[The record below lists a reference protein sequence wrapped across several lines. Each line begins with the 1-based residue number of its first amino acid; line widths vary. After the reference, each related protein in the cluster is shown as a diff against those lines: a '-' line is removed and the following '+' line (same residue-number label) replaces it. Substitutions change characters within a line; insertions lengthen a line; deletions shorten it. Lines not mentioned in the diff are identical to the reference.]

1 MSVPQASFE
10 SYKIGDLERDN
21 ATLHPHSA
29 GDYAPRWDYSS
40 RPILTC
46 DRVPWEYIWIEAGR
60 TQMVSFLERFEGRIQ
75 RGVGQYIINMQ
86 EAQPLVSWLEISWD
100 KYNI

>member
-1 MSVPQASFE
+1 
-10 SYKIGDLERDN
+10 
-21 ATLHPHSA
+21 
-29 GDYAPRWDYSS
+29 
-40 RPILTC
+40 
-46 DRVPWEYIWIEAGR
+46 
-60 TQMVSFLERFEGRIQ
+60 MVSFLERFEGRIQ